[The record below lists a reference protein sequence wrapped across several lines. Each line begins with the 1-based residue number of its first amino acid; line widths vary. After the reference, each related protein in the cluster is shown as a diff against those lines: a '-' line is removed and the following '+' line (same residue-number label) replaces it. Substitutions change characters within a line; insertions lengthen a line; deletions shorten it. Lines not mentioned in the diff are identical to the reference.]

1 MVTSNYINNADNHRI
16 IFLFEYLTFYTI
28 FAKINQTNK
37 NMEKKIKLRPKQLSA
52 ITEIQNQ
59 KQQLSKMF
67 QDLNE
72 KESLLVTL
80 IFEAADLDVNT
91 VNGVRLDG
99 EFIAYSENFASN
111 ETPKVVAPVKDKIK
125 KKIKDKVAKEQNES
139 IS

>member
-1 MVTSNYINNADNHRI
+1 
-16 IFLFEYLTFYTI
+16 
-28 FAKINQTNK
+28 
-37 NMEKKIKLRPKQLSA
+37 MEKKIKLRPKQLSA